1 MTKSRHTDADTATG
15 ADTATDADTDTAPVA
30 GTDAGSEPAYLTRY
44 SLSASRAT

>member
-15 ADTATDADTDTAPVA
+15 ADTATDADTAPVA